1 MLVRILPFSSNNFS
15 FQNLELN
22 QEQLENYLSWMRD
35 IENNLFIESI
45 DKSFS
50 LEKLTQYI
58 DEKNSSSQALLL
70 GIFDN
75 RSGIHF
81 GNIKFEPID
90 MGSRSAWL
98 GILIGDLQYRGKGY
112 AKEIIDSTCKHIS
125 NKYNINKI
133 FLGVNKNNSAA
144 LKTYLKSNFR
154 IQKESSSEGLI
165 LIRED

>member
-1 MLVRILPFSSNNFS
+1 
-15 FQNLELN
+15 
-22 QEQLENYLSWMRD
+22 MRD
-35 IENNLFIESI
+35 VKNNLFIDSI

-50 LEKLTQYI
+50 IENLTQYI

-90 MGSRSAWL
+90 TGSRSAWL
-98 GILIGDLQYRGKGY
+98 GILIGDLEYRGKGY
-112 AKEIIDSTCKHIS
+112 AKEIIDATCEHIS
-125 NKYNINKI
+125 NRYNINKI
-133 FLGVNKNNSAA
+133 YLGVNKNNSAA
-144 LKTYLKSNFR
+144 LKAYLKSNFI
-154 IQKESSSEGLI
+154 IQNESSSEGLI